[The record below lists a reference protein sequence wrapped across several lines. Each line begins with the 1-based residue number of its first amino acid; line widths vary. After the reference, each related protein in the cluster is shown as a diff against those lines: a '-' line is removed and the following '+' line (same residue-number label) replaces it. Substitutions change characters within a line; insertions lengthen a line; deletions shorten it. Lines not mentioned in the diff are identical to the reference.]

1 MPPRDAEIDAA
12 REEGRKAGM
21 VEGRLESLCKVVA
34 EQTKQID
41 ALFNLQRECL
51 AKNCEPV
58 KGRLGIVEEAV
69 KEIPDLSRKM
79 ATLWVVALVIVFA
92 LGAFGSRIVTAIWP
106 EHKSSAAVETK
117 AAGVTLPSP
126 AASHSV
132 APNVAGAQ

>member
-1 MPPRDAEIDAA
+1 
-12 REEGRKAGM
+12 M

-106 EHKSSAAVETK
+106 EHKSSAAVETTK
-117 AAGVTLPSP
+117 PAAGVVLPSP
-126 AASHSV
+126 AASHS